1 MFEYID
7 INILYPHPNNPRKDL
22 GDLTELTESIKAQ
35 GILQNLTVIKIKD
48 SYYTV
53 IIGHRRLA
61 AAKLAGLTEVPCT
74 IADMDMK
81 TQLSTML
88 LENMQRTDLTPYEQ
102 AKGFQTCLDFGV
114 TIDELSSKTGLSKTT
129 VKHRLKILEL
139 DQSEVEK
146 IGNTSIFDF
155 IKLEEIEDVSL
166 RNKALKYIGTP
177 NFDVEVTRLKDEGK
191 KEEIVSCLLATLNAF
206 AKKIEPSERE
216 GWTYETSIVL
226 TTRTS
231 TDLPIP
237 EDANCDL
244 DNFNYAYMVDRYSIT
259 IYKKSTKTSEYD
271 ERWAKQREESEKR
284 QHREERMNQELSIIN
299 EVRMNF
305 IKDKLSS
312 MTISEHESLS
322 TVLMYMLLSK
332 VYGSQYY
339 GSYGYEVIKEL
350 TDLDFSQSEYREY
363 NEDAILEHLRSLKG
377 KEFHKFI
384 LAVVVSMY
392 SKINRQSVM
401 NFNGK
406 AEVDDDVKDLYDL
419 LEILGYQVSDVEK
432 SILDGS
438 HELYVKG
445 ENNEDH

>member
-22 GDLTELTESIKAQ
+22 GDLTELAESIKSQ
-35 GILQNLTVIKIKD
+35 GILQNLTVVKIKD

-139 DQSEVEK
+139 DQNEVEK

-166 RNKALKYIGTP
+166 RNKALKYIGTS
-177 NFDVEVTRLKDEGK
+177 NFDVEITRLKDEGK
-191 KEEIVSCLLATLNAF
+191 KEEIVNCLLATLNAF

-216 GWTYETSIVL
+216 GWAYETSIVL

-271 ERWAKQREESEKR
+271 ERLAKQREESEKR
-284 QHREERMNQELSIIN
+284 QHREERINHELSIIN

-312 MTISEHESLS
+312 MSISEHESLS
-322 TVLMYMLLSK
+322 TILMYMLLSR
-332 VYGSQYY
+332 VYVSQYY
-339 GSYGYEVIKEL
+339 SSYGYEVIKEL
-350 TDLDFSQSEYREY
+350 TGFDFSQSEYREY

-432 SILDGS
+432 SILDGT
-438 HELYVKG
+438 HELFIK
-445 ENNEDH
+445 ENNND